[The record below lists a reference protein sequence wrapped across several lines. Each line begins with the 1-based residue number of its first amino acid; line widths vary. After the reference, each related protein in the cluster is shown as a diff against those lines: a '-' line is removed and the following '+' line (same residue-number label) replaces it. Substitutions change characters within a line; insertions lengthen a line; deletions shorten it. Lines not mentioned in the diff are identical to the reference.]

1 MMKNR
6 ARHVLLLAALLGLM
20 VAGCSP
26 ESQRVR
32 GGGMGSDVGN
42 RQLGP
47 GVQLHGEVDSL
58 YKQPQMGMAVEAQR

>member
-1 MMKNR
+1 MSKHR
-6 ARHVLLLAALLGLM
+6 ARHVLLLAVLLGLV

-42 RQLGP
+42 RHLGP
-47 GVQLHGEVDSL
+47 QVQLHGEVDPL
-58 YKQPQMGMAVEAQR
+58 YNQPQMGMAVEAQR